1 MNKDWIGNRGTT
13 FAQLGASNHS
23 EKQRAE
29 NDFYATD
36 PHSLEIF
43 LSKLD
48 EDNIKLHE
56 NIWECACGQG
66 HLSKVLKKQG
76 YSVNSTDI
84 IDRGYVDNIIN
95 FLTFNPG
102 IKFAGD
108 ILTNPPYK
116 YAKEFVEKSLN
127 NIFDGFYVIM
137 FLKIQFLEGKA
148 RKELFEKYPP
158 KYVYVNSSRQLCYL
172 NGDMSKKISSATC
185 YCWFIWEKGYKGEP
199 IIRWI

>member
-1 MNKDWIGNRGTT
+1 MKDWTGNKATT
-13 FAQLGASNHS
+13 FATLGASNHS
-23 EKQRAE
+23 ETERAE

-36 PHSLEIF
+36 PHSLKIF
-43 LSKLD
+43 LNALD
-48 EDNIKLHE
+48 RDDIKLHD
-56 NIWECACGQG
+56 NIWEPACGQG
-66 HLSKVLKKQG
+66 HLSKILKEQG

-84 IDRGYVDNIIN
+84 IDRGYADNIID

-127 NIFDGFYVIM
+127 NIFDGFFVIM

-148 RKELFEKYPP
+148 RKELFKKYPP
-158 KYVYVNSSRQLCYL
+158 KYVYVNSERQTCYL
-172 NGDMSKKISSATC
+172 NGDMSKKLSSAAC
-185 YCWFIWEKGYKGEP
+185 YCWFIWEKGFTGEP